1 MNTTV
6 LRVAVTASLVVLAG
20 AALLAPAARSQVQA
34 LPSYVPIGV
43 SASGSNSTVWFHEP
57 SSRQALACQ
66 TVTSGGGTL
75 SSIHCVTAKLP

>member
-20 AALLAPAARSQVQA
+20 AALLAPTARSQVQA

-43 SASGSNSTVWFHEP
+43 SAMAPRKSKRP
-57 SSRQALACQ
+57 R
-66 TVTSGGGTL
+66 
-75 SSIHCVTAKLP
+75 